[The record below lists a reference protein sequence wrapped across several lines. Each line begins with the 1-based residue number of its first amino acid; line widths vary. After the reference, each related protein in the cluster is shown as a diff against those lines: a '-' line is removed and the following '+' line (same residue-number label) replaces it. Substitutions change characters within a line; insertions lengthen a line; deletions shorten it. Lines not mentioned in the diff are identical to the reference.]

1 MLLHESYRHDKLLY
15 NVFNSIFLFCL
26 SLGLVG
32 IYLFYRADV
41 MRVRV
46 TSNEATGWIKTEM
59 QEVNRSLF
67 FLQPSPPGRWRLRLL
82 FISSSVRSRSLLYCR
97 IVFESL
103 YLGFI
108 QIGFIFSG
116 FFSAGAARKLN
127 NGYPLAHNTSVSYI
141 RIIQNVS
148 LAFYAENTIK
158 LILKF
163 KTFFLEHSVCLCS
176 AE

>member
-67 FLQPSPPGRWRLRLL
+67 FCNHPLL
-82 FISSSVRSRSLLYCR
+82 VAEGCACFLFLPQFAAEAFC
-97 IVFESL
+97 IVES
-103 YLGFI
+103 Y
-108 QIGFIFSG
+108 S
-116 FFSAGAARKLN
+116 K
-127 NGYPLAHNTSVSYI
+127 VYI
-141 RIIQNVS
+141 
-148 LAFYAENTIK
+148 
-158 LILKF
+158 
-163 KTFFLEHSVCLCS
+163 
-176 AE
+176 